1 MGRFAAFV
9 PIPKEQTGRHRAA
22 SAKLLGRK
30 SPIFDIEHLQLFSPA
45 SMRAL
50 LDSAGFSR
58 IETYSVFNRYPLK
71 YWAKLFPFPAGVKR
85 HVLGGLQVTRPGL
98 WVIPLPAG
106 NLASIAYK
114 S

>member
-1 MGRFAAFV
+1 MGRSVAFV

-71 YWAKLFPFPAGVKR
+71 YWAKLFPFPN
-85 HVLGGLQVTRPGL
+85 GLKSGL
-98 WVIPLPAG
+98 MALLDKSRVGRWVVPLPAG
-106 NLASIAYK
+106 NLAAIAFK
-114 S
+114 